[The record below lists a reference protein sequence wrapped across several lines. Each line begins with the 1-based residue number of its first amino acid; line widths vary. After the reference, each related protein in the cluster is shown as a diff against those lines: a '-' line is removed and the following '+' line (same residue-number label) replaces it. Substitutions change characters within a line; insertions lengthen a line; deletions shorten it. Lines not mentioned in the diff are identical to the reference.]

1 MGAINRRNWGKCT
14 AQLGNNVWNYAAL
27 LSITQHFTNYGVDG
41 KNGDPPPSQWTISFQ
56 LLNCWAMIR
65 EKIAFT
71 KTW

>member
-41 KNGDPPPSQWTISFQ
+41 KNGDPPPHNGPLVFSF
-56 LLNCWAMIR
+56 
-65 EKIAFT
+65 
-71 KTW
+71 